1 MATTPPP
8 AVKAVGGPEQ
18 SAYALTTVLK
28 AVRVLRAFTYDEPVL
43 GVSELARRLG
53 YGKSTVHRILLTLAE
68 EGLVARTPSGQY
80 RLGLGLLE
88 LGQVAVASLELREVA
103 HGPLERLRNDTG
115 ETAHLAVFEP
125 PDVVYLERFESPSTL
140 RMFSRLGRRNH
151 AHVTS
156 SGKCLLAFGT
166 RDDFDEVIAAG
177 LPRIGPRSIT
187 EPRLLERALEEVRER
202 GYAVSLEESE
212 RGVVSVGAP
221 VFDHDGV
228 CVGAVSVAGPVLRMP
243 ADDLDRIAAQ
253 VVRTG
258 REISS
263 ALGYGVARKG
273 IG

>member
-1 MATTPPP
+1 MKQPSSALSP
-8 AVKAVGGPEQ
+8 VDGSEQ
-18 SAYALTTVLK
+18 SAYALTTVVK

-43 GVSELARRLG
+43 GVSELSRRLG
-53 YGKSTVHRILLTLAE
+53 MGKSTVHRILLTLAE
-68 EGLVARTPSGQY
+68 EGLVTRTPSGQY

-151 AHVTS
+151 AHSTS
-156 SGKCLLAFGT
+156 SGKVLMAFGSAA
-166 RDDFDEVIAAG
+166 DLEEVIATG
-177 LPRIGPRSIT
+177 LPRIGPRCIT
-187 EPRLLERALEEVRER
+187 EPRLLKRALEEVRER
-202 GYAVSLEESE
+202 GYAVSVDESE

-221 VFDHDGV
+221 VFDHDGE
-228 CVGAVSVAGPVLRMP
+228 CVAAVSVAGPALRMP
-243 ADDLDRIAAQ
+243 ADSLDRFAGL

-263 ALGYGVARKG
+263 ALGHG
-273 IG
+273 IAKAVTG

>member
-1 MATTPPP
+1 VVAGQSAPVR
-8 AVKAVGGPEQ
+8 AVDGPEQ
-18 SAYALTTVLK
+18 STYALTTVLK

-53 YGKSTVHRILLTLAE
+53 YGKSTVHRILITLAE

-166 RDDFDEVIAAG
+166 SGDLDEVIAAG

-187 EPRLLERALEEVRER
+187 QPRLLETALEEVRDR
-202 GYAVSLEESE
+202 GYAVSVEESE
-212 RGVVSVGAP
+212 RGVASVGAP
-221 VFDHDGV
+221 VFDHHGN
-228 CVGAVSVAGPVLRMP
+228 CVAAVSVAGPVLRMP
-243 ADDLDRIAAQ
+243 ADGLDRFATL

-258 REISS
+258 REIST
-263 ALGYGVARKG
+263 ALGYGIARKDVG
-273 IG
+273 